1 MCERQCYIFVKSRP
15 GDKDQTKLHY
25 MFYKLRRGIELIN
38 IKRIYLYDTD
48 QNRTEIHTRKAKFM
62 LSKRNN
68 YCTLE
73 YFYYMKCVI
82 LEIDLNSRS

>member
-38 IKRIYLYDTD
+38 IKRIDLYDTD
-48 QNRTEIHTRKAKFM
+48 KIGLKFIQG
-62 LSKRNN
+62 KRFQ
-68 YCTLE
+68 YYAME
-73 YFYYMKCVI
+73 FFYNQISFYLK
-82 LEIDLNSRS
+82 